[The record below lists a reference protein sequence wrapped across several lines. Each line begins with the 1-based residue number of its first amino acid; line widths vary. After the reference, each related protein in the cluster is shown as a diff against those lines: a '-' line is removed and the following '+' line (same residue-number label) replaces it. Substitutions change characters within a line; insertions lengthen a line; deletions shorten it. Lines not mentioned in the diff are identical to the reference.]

1 MKKIVILLGFCILIV
16 LSACK
21 KSDNSTPSGST
32 NFSFTGLTAQDT
44 VMKVNGII
52 SITANATGEELSY
65 HWSAT
70 YGTFIGNGQTVKW
83 TVCHSDR
90 FQITCEVSD
99 KYNNVATKQI
109 YINVQ
114 N

>member
-1 MKKIVILLGFCILIV
+1 MKKIFILFGFSLLIV

-21 KSDNSTPSGST
+21 KSENNPPPENA
-32 NFSFTGLTAQDT
+32 NFNFKSLTAQDT
-44 VMKVNGII
+44 IIKVNGIT
-52 SITANATGEELSY
+52 SITANATGDGLTY

-70 YGTFIGNGQTVKW
+70 YGTFIGNGQTVQW

-99 KYNNVATKQI
+99 KYSNVASKQI

>member
-1 MKKIVILLGFCILIV
+1 MKKIFLLFGLSVLIV

-21 KSDNSTPSGST
+21 KSENPPPPGNT
-32 NFSFTGLTAQDT
+32 NFKFTSLTAQDT
-44 VMKVNGII
+44 IMKVNGII
-52 SITANATGEELSY
+52 SITANATGEELTF

-70 YGTFIGNGQTVKW
+70 YGTFIGSGQTVQW

-99 KYNNVATKQI
+99 KYNNVAAKQI
-109 YINVQ
+109 FINVQ